1 MQKIPVKL
9 AAPGMKLAKA
19 VVREDGITLV
29 GEGVELSESLIA
41 RFEQSGISTITVK
54 GNPVQM
60 DGLPGS
66 TDYDK
71 RAERIN
77 HLFRKHTDNAFMMT
91 LKKVLSQ
98 YFRLKAAAI
107 AAAVAEA
114 AAAEAAEAAAAAAA
128 EEAEANG
135 AAPAD
140 GAADAGM
147 KKNAAQQGKNGI
159 GSLLSRK
166 VKA

>member
-41 RFEQSGISTITVK
+41 RFEQSGISTISVK
-54 GNPVQM
+54 GNPVQL

-66 TDYDK
+66 TDYGK
-71 RAERIN
+71 RAERMD
-77 HLFRKHTDNAFMMT
+77 HLFRKHSDDNFMMT
-91 LKKVLSQ
+91 LKKVLTQ
-98 YFRLKAAAI
+98 YFRLKAAAL
-107 AAAVAEA
+107 AAI
-114 AAAEAAEAAAAAAA
+114 AAEAAEAEAAH
-128 EEAEANG
+128 EGQEGTEAEG
-135 AAPAD
+135 APQTEGAPS
-140 GAADAGM
+140 GAG
-147 KKNAAQQGKNGI
+147 KSKQGKNGI
-159 GSLLSRK
+159 SALLSRK

>member
-9 AAPGMKLAKA
+9 AAPGMTLAKA

-54 GNPVQM
+54 GHPVLL

-66 TDYDK
+66 TDYGK
-71 RAERIN
+71 RAERLDQ
-77 HLFRKHTDNAFMMT
+77 LFRKHTDNTFMMT

-107 AAAVAEA
+107 AAAAAEA
-114 AAAEAAEAAAAAAA
+114 AAIEAAEAAAAAAA

-135 AAPAD
+135 EAPAE
-140 GAADAGM
+140 GAVAAGA
-147 KKNAAQQGKNGI
+147 KKNGAQQGKNGF

-166 VKA
+166 VKP